1 MFFWLALSFGAFCV
15 VGASLSLLVLWLIMF
30 LDKRPW
36 LKFAL
41 RNPRVIWY
49 WASTWR
55 TRRRI
60 ARDAKA
66 NATGKARQEEIGKV
80 VLFGVDAMGG
90 GSAAKVERVE
100 YWSTSNHQPLA
111 VYNLDPDAGETH
123 QVTFPPRA
131 TYASV
136 AYRYNDIGYV
146 GLLDKA
152 QDGMDASVGIQH
164 HVGFMGRNFIYDI
177 TSGNPELNEAVERVF
192 GPFGCYRGLPTH
204 LFDYLSRFDNDGG
217 DGGGG
222 TTVIVRGLQRSFLLD
237 MRTREIQPFQG
248 NMDNTRVVQPPFV
261 FHGLAESVE
270 AADLLFGGD
279 QGGHVDVD
287 YDHHHHED

>member
-1 MFFWLALSFGAFCV
+1 MFFWLVLSFGAFCA
-15 VGASLSLLVLWLIMF
+15 VGASLSLLVLWIVML

-66 NATGKARQEEIGKV
+66 NATGKVRQEEIGKV
-80 VLFGVDAMGG
+80 VLFGVDATGG
-90 GSAAKVERVE
+90 GSAKVERVE
-100 YWSTSNHQPLA
+100 YWAGGGSTSSPIA

-123 QVTFPPRA
+123 KVSFPPRA
-131 TYASV
+131 THASV
-136 AYRYNDIGYV
+136 VYRYNDIGYV

-152 QDGMDASVGIQH
+152 QDGMDASVGIQQ

-177 TSGNPELNEAVERVF
+177 TSGNPSLNEAVERVF

-204 LFDYLSRFDNDGG
+204 LFDYLSRFDI
-217 DGGGG
+217 GGGEG
-222 TTVIVRGLQRSFLLD
+222 EATTVIVRGLQRSFLLD

-270 AADLLFGGD
+270 AADLLFGG
-279 QGGHVDVD
+279 HVDVD
-287 YDHHHHED
+287 YDGDHED